1 MAKAIKW
8 INVAQNQLKTSCCT
22 WAAAKDTTIRTYI
35 DNKSRQ
41 TNCAKYQKWNKNKK
55 PHKTVANC

>member
-1 MAKAIKW
+1 MGIC
-8 INVAQNQLKTSCCT
+8 I
-22 WAAAKDTTIRTYI
+22 YI
-35 DNKSRQ
+35 DKLPPL